1 MEQLRRRALE
11 SIQLAIELFNRPHE
25 CARPEAVLILLH
37 HSFEMMLKSLI
48 VDRTGTA
55 FDEERG
61 FSYTFDT
68 CLRLA
73 AEHLG
78 LIDKDQR
85 QFVSMLDNLR
95 DHAMHYYQE
104 ISEPMLYIFAQA
116 SVSLFNDLI
125 RKANGMG
132 LLDFLPGRVLP
143 ICSIPPQQLGRVLDD
158 EFTRL
163 RELLQQPDLPKQRAI
178 AMLRPLMAFK
188 INPAEQQRRMTPAEL
203 EVALE
208 NLSAAESWRV
218 AFPEI
223 AKFNFTSDGDGMA
236 IGFKVVKDSPEARP
250 VRVLK
255 PGDPEQPEGFII
267 HKEVNIFDK
276 FNLGLDQLATKLGVS
291 RWRTIA
297 MIREYK
303 LESDD
308 ECFREVKIGS
318 QGYKRYSMKALELLR
333 GKIDTVESCWATHGY
348 ALTHRKGKKKK

>member
-73 AEHLG
+73 AEQLG

-95 DHAMHYYQE
+95 DHAMHYYQD

-116 SVSLFNDLI
+116 SVSLFNELI
-125 RKANGMG
+125 RKATGMG

-163 RELLQQPDLPKQRAI
+163 RELLRQRDLPKQRAI

-208 NLSAAESWRV
+208 NLSASESWRV

-223 AKFNFTSDGDGMA
+223 AKIEFTSDGDGIAM
-236 IGFKVVKDSPEARP
+236 GFKIAKETPEALA

-255 PGDPEQPEGFII
+255 PDDPEPPAGFII
-267 HKEVNIFDK
+267 QKEINIFDK
-276 FNLGLDQLATKLGVS
+276 FNMGLLQLAAKLGISGPRTLAMVRQYGLDK
-291 RWRTIA
+291 
-297 MIREYK
+297 
-303 LESDD
+303 DD
-308 ECFREVKIGS
+308 ESFRELKIGS
-318 QGYKRYSMKALELLR
+318 SLYRRYSKKALDVLR
-333 GKIDTVESCWATHGY
+333 EQLHTVEECWKSHGY
-348 ALTHRKGKKKK
+348 ALTHPKGKKK

>member
-1 MEQLRRRALE
+1 
-11 SIQLAIELFNRPHE
+11 
-25 CARPEAVLILLH
+25 
-37 HSFEMMLKSLI
+37 MMLKSLI

-73 AEHLG
+73 AEQLG

-95 DHAMHYYQE
+95 DSAMHYYQE

-125 RKANGMG
+125 RKTTGKG
-132 LLDFLPGRVLP
+132 LLDYLPGRVLP
-143 ICSIPPQQLGRVLDD
+143 ICSIPPQQLGRVLDE

-223 AKFNFTSDGDGMA
+223 AKVEFTSDGDGMA
-236 IGFKVVKDSPEARP
+236 IGFKVVKESVDARP

-255 PGDPEQPEGFII
+255 PGDPEPPEGFII
-267 HKEVNIFDK
+267 QKEINLFDK
-276 FNLGLDQLATKLGVS
+276 FSMGLDDLAPKVGVS
-291 RWRTIA
+291 RWRILA
-297 MIREYK
+297 MIREYAI
-303 LESDD
+303 EADS
-308 ECFREVKIGS
+308 ECFRIIPVGS
-318 QGYKRYSMKALELLR
+318 GQYKRYSKKTLDMLR
-333 GKIDTVESCWATHGY
+333 EKRDAADECWRKHKY
-348 ALTHRKGKKKK
+348 ALTHKQGKKK